1 MLDLLPLQLF
11 SLFISKTNERMVSMP
26 KKANGEF
33 NQKNYIAEWKRK
45 NMKYVSAAFKSE
57 FVEEFR
63 EACKKL
69 NVKLALA
76 RMFN

>member
-1 MLDLLPLQLF
+1 
-11 SLFISKTNERMVSMP
+11 MVSMP

-69 NVKLALA
+69 NVKQADLIREMMEKAIKKAAVLK
-76 RMFN
+76 

>member
-1 MLDLLPLQLF
+1 
-11 SLFISKTNERMVSMP
+11 MVSMP

-57 FVEEFR
+57 FVNEFR
-63 EACKKL
+63 EACQKL
-69 NVKLALA
+69 NIKQADLIREMMEKAIKKAAALK
-76 RMFN
+76 

>member
-1 MLDLLPLQLF
+1 
-11 SLFISKTNERMVSMP
+11 MVSMP

-69 NVKLALA
+69 NVKQADLIREMMEKAIKKAAALK
-76 RMFN
+76 